1 MKKHILTA
9 GLLYISVIVLLYGF
23 TATAKSFVE
32 ELMQAVEDEDD
43 EVASNVSSS
52 LASLKRLIREEGSI
66 ASLKRLIEEETG
78 GN

>member
-32 ELMQAVEDEDD
+32 ELMQAVEERDD

-78 GN
+78 AN

>member
-23 TATAKSFVE
+23 TATAKSLIE